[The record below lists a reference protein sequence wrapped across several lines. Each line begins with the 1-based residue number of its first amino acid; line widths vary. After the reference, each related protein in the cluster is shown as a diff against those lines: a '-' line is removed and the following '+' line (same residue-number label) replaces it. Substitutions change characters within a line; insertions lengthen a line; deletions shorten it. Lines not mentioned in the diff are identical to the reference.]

1 VSLKRVSEQNTFD
14 FIIVGA
20 GSAGCI
26 LANRL
31 SECSKFSVLLLEDGG
46 SNKSPWIKIPA
57 GFAKTYY
64 STKHNYCYYTEPQAQ
79 MLNRKIYAPRGRGL
93 GGSGA
98 INAMVYVRG
107 HRNDFDDWQKAG
119 AAGWGFDDVLPY
131 FKKIESHPLGNN
143 FYHSSEGNIG
153 ITNMQKEAH
162 PTCQKFLEACVESGM
177 NINEDFNGEKLCG
190 AGIYEANIGNGQRSS
205 SASTYLEKA
214 KNRKN
219 LVIKTHTRVKQVLFE
234 NNQAVGVI
242 AIRNGQQIRYRASKE
257 VVLSAG
263 AIDSPKLLQ
272 LSGVGE
278 GTELKKLGIKIVKN
292 LPAVGQNLQDHVC
305 GGFIFETKV
314 KTLNDDLKGFYNKAK
329 LGAKYVFSRRGP
341 LSVSVNQAGGF
352 VNTKSQVPKPNIQ
365 LYFNPLSYTN
375 DPNAKGIV
383 KPLPHSGVMLSY
395 SPCRPKSRGSIAL
408 SDANYLSSAKIQ
420 PNYLSAD
427 EDVVDVIEGAKFVT
441 KLSQSLAFGGIV
453 TDSVSNDLSHKSDE
467 NLLQQFKEQGGSI
480 YHLCGSCAMGDN
492 DKRSVVSP
500 SLKVHGLKGLRVI
513 DASIFPNIVSGNI
526 NAATMMVA
534 EKGAM
539 HIMQDYN
546 KSS

>member
-1 VSLKRVSEQNTFD
+1 VSEQNTFD

-79 MLNRKIYAPRGRGL
+79 MLNRKMYAPRGRGL

-107 HRNDFDDWQKAG
+107 HRDDFDDWQKAG

-143 FYHSSEGNIG
+143 FYHSSEGNIA

-177 NINEDFNGEKLCG
+177 NINEGFNGEKLCG

-263 AIDSPKLLQ
+263 AVDSPKLLQ

-278 GTELKKLGIKIVKN
+278 GAELKKLGIKIIKN

-314 KTLNDDLKGFYNKAK
+314 KTLNDDLMGFYNKAK

-341 LSVSVNQAGGF
+341 LSISMNQAGGF
-352 VNTKSQVPKPNIQ
+352 VSTNSQTAKPNIQ
-365 LYFNPLSYTN
+365 LYFNPLSYKSYSDSGN
-375 DPNAKGIV
+375 IV

-395 SPCRPKSRGSIAL
+395 SPCRPKSRGSVTLSNSNYL
-408 SDANYLSSAKIQ
+408 SDALIQ
-420 PNYLSAD
+420 PNYLSND
-427 EDVVDVIEGAKFVT
+427 EDVADVIEGAKFVA
-441 KLSQSLAFGGIV
+441 KLTQTPSFSRMLNNNV
-453 TDSVSNDLSHKSDE
+453 DNDLSAKSAVDF
-467 NLLQQFKEQGGSI
+467 LQHFKEQGGSI
-480 YHLCGSCAMGDN
+480 YHLCGSCAMGND

-500 SLKVHGLKGLRVI
+500 SLKVHGLRGLRVV

-534 EKGAM
+534 EKGSAY
-539 HIMQDYN
+539 IVQDY
-546 KSS
+546 KQ

>member
-1 VSLKRVSEQNTFD
+1 MSNQNTFD

-64 STKHNYCYYTEPQAQ
+64 SAKHNYCYYTEPQTQ

-107 HRNDFDDWQKAG
+107 HRDDFDDWQRAG
-119 AAGWGFDDVLPY
+119 ATGWGFDDVLPY
-131 FKKIESHPLGNN
+131 FKKIESHSLGDN
-143 FYHSSEGNIG
+143 FYHSTGGNIG

-162 PTCQKFLEACVESGM
+162 STCGNFISACVENGM
-177 NINEDFNGEKLCG
+177 QINEDFNGEDICG
-190 AGIYEANIGNGQRSS
+190 TGVYEANISHGQRAS
-205 SASTYLEKA
+205 SASTYLKKA

-219 LVIKTHTRVKQVLFE
+219 LSIKTHIRVKQILFE
-234 NNQAVGVI
+234 NNQAIGVV
-242 AIRNGQQIRYRASKE
+242 AMRKGRQVSYNANKE
-257 VVLSAG
+257 VILAAG

-278 GTELKKLGIKIVKN
+278 ESELNKLGINVVNN
-292 LPAVGQNLQDHVC
+292 LPAVGKNLQDHVC

-314 KTLNDDLKGFYNKAK
+314 KTLNDDLMGFYNKAK
-329 LGAKYVFSRRGP
+329 LGAKYLFSRRGP
-341 LSVSVNQAGGF
+341 LSISMNQAGGF
-352 VNTKSQVPKPNIQ
+352 VSTNPQAAKPNIQ
-365 LYFNPLSYTN
+365 LYFNPLSYKSYSDSGN
-375 DPNAKGIV
+375 IV

-395 SPCRPKSRGSIAL
+395 SPCRPKSRGSVTLSNANHL
-408 SDANYLSSAKIQ
+408 SDARIQ
-420 PNYLSAD
+420 PNYLSDD
-427 EDVVDVIEGAKFVT
+427 EDVADIIEGAKFVA
-441 KLSQSLAFGGIV
+441 KLSQSGAFASILN
-453 TDSVSNDLSHKSDE
+453 DRIDNDLSSKTDGDF
-467 NLLQQFKEQGGSI
+467 LQHFKEFGSSI
-480 YHLCGSCAMGDN
+480 YHFCGSCCMGTN
-492 DKRSVVSP
+492 DQTSVVDA
-500 SLKVHGLKGLRVI
+500 SLKVHGLRGLRVV

-546 KSS
+546 KNT